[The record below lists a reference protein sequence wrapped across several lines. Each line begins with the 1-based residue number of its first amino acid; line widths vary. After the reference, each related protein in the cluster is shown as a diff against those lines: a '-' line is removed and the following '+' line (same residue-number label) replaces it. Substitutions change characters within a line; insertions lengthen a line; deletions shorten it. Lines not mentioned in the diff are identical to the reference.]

1 MPLIIR
7 FCDSNDAGLIAD
19 MSRQTFL
26 ETFAAVN
33 TKENMDKFLE
43 EQFSRKMLM
52 EEVGAPGNIFLLAL
66 LDDEPVGYVRMRES
80 SRIKALGN
88 ATAIEVARIYAT
100 QHSIGKGVGKALME
114 KCIAIA
120 KEKDKQVIWL
130 GVWEHNQRA
139 IAFYLK
145 WGFEK
150 FGEHEF
156 VLGNDVQTDWLLKKN
171 IP

>member
-26 ETFAAVN
+26 ETFAAAN
-33 TKENMDKFLE
+33 TKENMNKFLE
-43 EQFSRKMLM
+43 EQFSREMLM
-52 EEVGAPGNIFLLAL
+52 KEVEAPGNIFLLAM
-66 LDDEPVGYVRMRES
+66 LDNEPVGYVRMRES
-80 SRIKALGN
+80 PRIKALGN
-88 ATAIEVARIYAT
+88 ATAIEVARIYAV
-100 QHSIGKGVGKALME
+100 QNSIGKGIGKALME

-130 GVWEHNQRA
+130 GVWEQNQRA
-139 IAFYLK
+139 IDFYIK

-156 VLGNDVQTDWLLKKN
+156 VLGDDVQTDWLLKKN
-171 IP
+171 LS